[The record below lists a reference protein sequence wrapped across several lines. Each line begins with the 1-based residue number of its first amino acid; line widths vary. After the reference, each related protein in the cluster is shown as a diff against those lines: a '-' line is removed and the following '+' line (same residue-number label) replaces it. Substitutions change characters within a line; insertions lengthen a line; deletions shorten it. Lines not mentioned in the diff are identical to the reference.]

1 MQKLSRASSETP
13 QKHASVEMLGSVRT
27 AMERRGRLA
36 RGCFL
41 PVDARDDYLRAI
53 ADRLAGVEVLQAV
66 TAVISWAG
74 IALTG

>member
-1 MQKLSRASSETP
+1 
-13 QKHASVEMLGSVRT
+13 
-27 AMERRGRLA
+27 MERRGRLA

-41 PVDARDDYLRAI
+41 PVDPRDDYLRAI
-53 ADRLAGVEVLQAV
+53 ADQLAGVEVLQAV